1 MLKSKWFPS
10 GEASLGQSIAN
21 ISLNFPPSADGI
33 IWRVR
38 YLVTCARIVACPG
51 VLLLN
56 KYGWTFL
63 KKHLGYATHPEHD
76 SPSVTIGHLGNTN
89 FNPQPKIQQ
98 STSMQ
103 THWQYATIAKHSSL
117 EIVGYHVLAWFMPV
131 SEGQCE
137 GYSYLAAGPSVW
149 YARVNWDLISRV
161 AMLQKYLETSNQSI
175 IAYVPVM
182 YPIII

>member
-137 GYSYLAAGPSVW
+137 GYSYLAAGHPSDM
-149 YARVNWDLISRV
+149 RESIGISFLG
-161 AMLQKYLETSNQSI
+161 LQCCKNTLKPATRASLL
-175 IAYVPVM
+175 M
-182 YPIII
+182 YPWCTQ